1 MSHWLE
7 LVLTIMGSV
16 LASSGFWAFIQK
28 RRNSNVA
35 ERDLLIGLAHDR
47 IMYLGGKYIERGWCT
62 QDEYEN
68 LKVYLYDPYFKAGGN
83 GSAER
88 TMKDVDRRVD
98 VLNMHEAAE
107 RMRKDH
113 EVERQDV

>member
-35 ERDLLIGLAHDR
+35 ERELLIGLAHDR

-88 TMKDVDRRVD
+88 TMKDVERRVE
-98 VLNMHEAAE
+98 VLTIHEAAE
-107 RMRKDH
+107 RMIQN
-113 EVERQDV
+113 ETERQDV

>member
-1 MSHWLE
+1 MPNWLE

-16 LASSGFWAFIQK
+16 LASSGFWAFVQK
-28 RRNSNVA
+28 HRSNNDA
-35 ERDLLIGLAHDR
+35 ERELLIGLAHDR
-47 IMYLGGKYIERGWCT
+47 IIFLGGKYIERGWCT

-68 LKVYLYDPYFKAGGN
+68 LKVYLYDPYAKAGGN

-98 VLNMHEAAE
+98 VLNIHEAAE
-107 RMRKDH
+107 RMRKD
-113 EVERQDV
+113 EAERQGV